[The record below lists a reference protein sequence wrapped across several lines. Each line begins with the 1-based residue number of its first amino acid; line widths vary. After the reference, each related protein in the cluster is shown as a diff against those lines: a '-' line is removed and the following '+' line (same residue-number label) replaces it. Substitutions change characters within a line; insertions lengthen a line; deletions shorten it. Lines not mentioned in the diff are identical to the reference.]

1 MKYDKTIMISCAG
14 NRREVVWRPQ
24 RMLWSEFIRKAS
36 QPVVSPETFQEY
48 KAMNKGQQDDLK
60 DVGGYVGGT
69 LKDNRRR
76 TGNVINRSLITLDA
90 DSIPAGGTDEI
101 LKRVSA
107 LGCAYV
113 VYSTRKHE
121 GPAPRLRIVIPT
133 DRDMAA
139 EEYEPVARKLA
150 DLMGMGIFDPA
161 SFRVAQFMYWASRC
175 SDGEW
180 VFLYEDRAFLRVDGI
195 LGMYA
200 DWRDTAAWPEVPG
213 IRKMI
218 DRSARKQQDPREKD
232 GVIGAFCRVYD
243 VPAAVDAFLAD
254 VYEDCGNGRYTY
266 REGSTAAGAVLY
278 DDGRFLYSNHA
289 TDPAG
294 GKLCNSYDLVRVH
307 LFGHLDGDA
316 KPDTPTPKLPSAQA
330 MREFAMQDE
339 AVRQEHVRSMFGAGN
354 SEREL
359 YPDIQVSKQGK
370 ITLLPTASNLKTLLK
385 NSGIHIT
392 YDMLLRRVTVE
403 SPDPVLDEKFNGS
416 TNGYNNLL
424 VFCAD
429 QFVRDGLRVSTSK
442 VHEWI
447 TALAD
452 ENKRNA
458 AREYLE
464 KVGAAYSGTQEINR
478 LFNCIRVQ
486 GDADFYK
493 MLLRKWLCQGV
504 AMAHNERGKFGADGV
519 LVLKGPQGIGKTTF
533 FRKCCSI
540 GQNYFIE
547 GASLDGSKDKL
558 MESTRGWIAELGEL
572 PRSMKDQEFMKAFIT
587 SPSDTFRAPYD
598 KKADTYPRLT
608 SFGATTNSDQ
618 FLKEENSRRYW
629 TIEAEGI
636 DLEGLAG
643 INFDAV
649 WAEAMALYRLLGPI
663 SFRLTVA
670 ERAVLAHE
678 NRTFQIVS
686 DEEAPLR
693 DMLDWSQPRAQ
704 WRELTASAI
713 CNLLGTGGRLSPVK
727 IGRAL
732 RKIGYSK
739 DSTEFPI
746 RGREGHPTYLIPCRA
761 VWQSSQTVQE

>member
-1 MKYDKTIMISCAG
+1 MKNDKTIIISCAG

-24 RMLWSEFIRKAS
+24 RILWSEFIRKAS
-36 QPVVSPETFQEY
+36 QPVVSQETFQEY
-48 KAMNKGQQDDLK
+48 KAMSRGQQDDLK

-76 TGNVINRSLITLDA
+76 TGNVISRSLITLDA
-90 DSIPAGGTDEI
+90 DSIPAGGTNGI
-101 LKRVSA
+101 LMRVSA
-107 LGCAYV
+107 LGCAYA

-121 GPAPRLRIVIPT
+121 SAAPRLRIVIPT
-133 DRDMAA
+133 DRDMTA
-139 EEYEPVARKLA
+139 EEYEPTARKLA
-150 DLMGMGIFDPA
+150 DLIGMGFFDPA

-180 VFLYEDRAFLRVDGI
+180 VFLYEDRPFLQVDGI

-200 DWRDTAAWPEVPG
+200 DWRNTAAWPEVPG
-213 IRKMI
+213 IGKI
-218 DRSARKQQDPREKD
+218 INRSARKQQDPREKD

-243 VPAAVDAFLAD
+243 IPAVIDTFLAD

-278 DDGRFLYSNHA
+278 EDGRFLYSNHA

-294 GKLCNSYDLVRVH
+294 GMLCNSYDLVRVH
-307 LFGHLDGDA
+307 LFGHLDRDA
-316 KPDTPTPKLPSAQA
+316 KPDTPTPKLPSAQV
-330 MREFAMQDE
+330 MREFALQDE
-339 AVRQEHVRSMFGAGN
+339 AVRQEHVNSMFGAKN
-354 SEREL
+354 SEREP

-370 ITLLPTASNLKTLLK
+370 ISLLPTASNLKTLLK
-385 NSGIHIT
+385 NSGIRIS
-392 YDMLLRRVTVE
+392 YDMLLRRIIVE
-403 SPDPVLDEKFNGS
+403 SPHPALDEKFNGS

-452 ENKRNA
+452 ENKTNA

-464 KVGAAYSGTQEINR
+464 KVGAAYSGTQEISR
-478 LFNCIRVQ
+478 LFKCIKVS

-504 AMAHNERGKFGADGV
+504 AMAHNERGKIGADGV

-629 TIEAEGI
+629 TIEAEDI
-636 DLEGLAG
+636 DLDTLTG

-649 WAEAMALYRLLGPI
+649 WAEAMALYRLLGSL
-663 SFRLTVA
+663 SFRLTAA
-670 ERAVLAHE
+670 ERAALARE
-678 NRTFQIVS
+678 NRSFQIVS
-686 DEEAPLR
+686 DEEAILR
-693 DMLDWSQPRAQ
+693 DMLDWSQPRDQ

-713 CNLLGTGGRLSPVK
+713 CGLLGSAVRLSPQK

-732 RKIGYSK
+732 RKIGYPNRDAGLRMRVK
-739 DSTEFPI
+739 D
-746 RGREGHPTYLIPCRA
+746 GRSVYLIPSR
-761 VWQSSQTVQE
+761 VTYSHF

>member
-1 MKYDKTIMISCAG
+1 MKNDKTIMISCAG

-48 KAMNKGQQDDLK
+48 KAMSKGQQDDLK
-60 DVGGYVGGT
+60 DVGGYVGGI

-76 TGNVINRSLITLDA
+76 TGNVISRSLITLDA
-90 DSIPAGGTDEI
+90 DSIPAGGTDGI
-101 LKRVSA
+101 LTRVSA
-107 LGCAYV
+107 LGCAYM

-121 GPAPRLRIVIPT
+121 SAAPRLRIVIPT
-133 DRDMAA
+133 DRDVTA

-150 DLMGMGIFDPA
+150 DLIGMGFFDPA

-180 VFLYEDRAFLRVDGI
+180 VFLYGDRPFASKDGI

-200 DWRDTAAWPEVPG
+200 DWHDTAAWPEVPG
-213 IRKMI
+213 IGKMI
-218 DRSARKQQDPREKD
+218 NRSARKQQDPRGKD

-243 VPAAVDAFLAD
+243 VPAAIDTFLTD

-307 LFGHLDGDA
+307 LFGHLDRDA
-316 KPDTPTPKLPSAQA
+316 KPDTPTPKLPSAQV
-330 MREFAMQDE
+330 MREFALQDE
-339 AVRQEHVRSMFGAGN
+339 AVRQEHINSMFGAKN
-354 SEREL
+354 SEREP

-370 ITLLPTASNLKTLLK
+370 ISLLPTASNLKTLLK
-385 NSGIHIT
+385 NSGIRIS
-392 YDMLLRRVTVE
+392 YDMLLRRIIVE
-403 SPDPVLDEKFNGS
+403 SPDPALDEKFNGS

-452 ENKRNA
+452 ENKTNA

-464 KVGAAYSGTQEINR
+464 KVGAAYSGTQEISR
-478 LFNCIRVQ
+478 LFKCIRVS

-504 AMAHNERGKFGADGV
+504 AMAHNERGKIGADGV

-629 TIEAEGI
+629 TIEAEDI
-636 DLEGLAG
+636 DLDTLAG
-643 INFDAV
+643 IDFDAV
-649 WAEAMALYRLLGPI
+649 WAEAMALYRLLGSL
-663 SFRLTVA
+663 SFRLTAA
-670 ERAVLAHE
+670 ERAALARE
-678 NRTFQIVS
+678 NRSFQIVS
-686 DEEAPLR
+686 DEEALLR
-693 DMLDWSQPRAQ
+693 DMLDWSQPRDQ

-713 CNLLGTGGRLSPVK
+713 CNLLGAGGRLSPVRM
-727 IGRAL
+727 GRAL
-732 RKIGYSK
+732 RKIGYSE
-739 DSTEFPI
+739 DSTEFPV
-746 RGREGHPTYLIPCRA
+746 RGRSRRPKYLVPCCV
-761 VWQSSQTVQE
+761 VWGSPQIEIK

>member
-1 MKYDKTIMISCAG
+1 MKNDKTIIISCAG
-14 NRREVVWRPQ
+14 TRREVVWRPQ

-48 KAMNKGQQDDLK
+48 KAMSGGQQDDLK

-76 TGNVINRSLITLDA
+76 TGNVISRCLITLDA
-90 DSIPAGGTDEI
+90 DSIPAGGTDGI
-101 LKRVSA
+101 LMRVSA
-107 LGCAYV
+107 LGCAYA

-121 GPAPRLRIVIPT
+121 SAAPRLRIVIPT
-133 DRDMAA
+133 DRDMTA

-150 DLMGMGIFDPA
+150 DLIGMGFFDPA

-180 VFLYEDRAFLRVDGI
+180 VFLYEDRPFLRVDGI

-200 DWRDTAAWPEVPG
+200 DWRNTAAWREVPG
-213 IRKMI
+213 IGKI
-218 DRSARKQQDPREKD
+218 INRSARKQQDPREKE
-232 GVIGAFCRVYD
+232 GIIGAFCRVYD
-243 VPAAVDAFLAD
+243 IPAAIDTFLAD

-266 REGSTAAGAVLY
+266 REGSAAAGAVLY
-278 DDGRFLYSNHA
+278 DGGRFLYSNHA

-294 GKLCNSYDLVRVH
+294 QMLCNSYDLVRVH
-307 LFGHLDGDA
+307 LFGHLDSDA

-330 MREFAMQDE
+330 MREYALQDE
-339 AVRQEHVRSMFGAGN
+339 AVRQEHVNSMFGAKN
-354 SEREL
+354 SEREP

-370 ITLLPTASNLKTLLK
+370 ISLLPTAGNLKTLLK
-385 NSGIHIT
+385 NSGIHIS
-392 YDMLLRRVTVE
+392 YDMLLRRIIVE
-403 SPDPVLDEKFNGS
+403 SPDPALDEKFNGS

-464 KVGAAYSGTQEINR
+464 KVGAAYSRTQEVSR
-478 LFNCIRVQ
+478 LFNCIRVS
-486 GDADFYK
+486 GDTDFYK

-533 FRKCCSI
+533 FRKCCAI

-629 TIEAEGI
+629 TIEAEDI
-636 DLEGLAG
+636 DLDTLTG

-649 WAEAMALYRLLGPI
+649 WAEAMALYRLLGSL
-663 SFRLTVA
+663 SFRLTAA
-670 ERAVLAHE
+670 ERAALARE
-678 NRTFQIVS
+678 NRSFQIVS
-686 DEEAPLR
+686 DEEAILR
-693 DMLDWSQPRAQ
+693 DMLDWSQPRDQ

-713 CNLLGTGGRLSPVK
+713 CGLLGSAGRLSPQKV
-727 IGRAL
+727 GRAL
-732 RKIGYSK
+732 RKIGYPNRDAGLRMRTK
-739 DSTEFPI
+739 D
-746 RGREGHPTYLIPCRA
+746 GRSVYLIPSR
-761 VWQSSQTVQE
+761 VTYSHF